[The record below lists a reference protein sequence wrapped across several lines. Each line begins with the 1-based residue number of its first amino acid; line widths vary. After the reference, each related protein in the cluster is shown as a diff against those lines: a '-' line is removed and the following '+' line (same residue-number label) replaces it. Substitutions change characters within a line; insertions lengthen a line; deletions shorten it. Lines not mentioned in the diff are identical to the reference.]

1 MPTINFGTGAE
12 GPLASLE
19 VGAKYDTTY
28 FPSDLS
34 EAPYFIVFRAQ
45 NKYKISELGT
55 VKTKFPGIGDYF
67 ASSVGDL
74 AALAEKALTSLGSEG
89 SEVQQAANRIAIE
102 QGTSSMAAN
111 AARAAGTTSNAR
123 GLLATGISAVGGFA
137 KALDKLGIEISQPA
151 HSFALP
157 IPSNL
162 QTQYNA
168 QYNTDEA
175 IGALGQLGRGLG
187 ANFQPSQGLISD
199 LTSAITQ
206 SNALSG
212 DNFKG
217 VLANLGV
224 AALGSDVGTSAL
236 VAGALGG
243 IGAAGAGA
251 ALGSL
256 GTGILRGAGIAR
268 NPHIA
273 NIFTGVN
280 FRKHNFTY
288 KLVAKNKQE
297 SDSIRDL
304 IRNFKYHM
312 APDYRAS
319 DHIFTYPS
327 QFQIIIR
334 AGDYLFKIADS
345 VLTTFDVNYT
355 GEGSAYFFEDTNA
368 PVSVT
373 INMAFTEDTI
383 VTKKEVRAGR

>member
-1 MPTINFGTGAE
+1 MPTIDFGKGAD

-28 FPSDLS
+28 FPNDLS

-45 NKYKISELGT
+45 NKYKMSELGT

-67 ASSVGDL
+67 ITSAADVAGL
-74 AALAEKALTSLGSEG
+74 AEAALESIASEG
-89 SEVQQAANRIAIE
+89 SAVQQGATRAAIE
-102 QGTSSMAAN
+102 RGTSSMAAN
-111 AARAAGTTSNAR
+111 AAKAAGTK

-168 QYNTDEA
+168 QYNTDDP
-175 IGALGQLGRGLG
+175 IGALGQLGMSLG
-187 ANFQPSQGLISD
+187 ANFQPGQGLISD
-199 LTSAITQ
+199 LGSAISQ

-212 DNFKG
+212 DNMKG

-224 AALGSDVGTSAL
+224 AALGADVGTSAL
-236 VAGALGG
+236 VASALGG

-256 GTGILRGAGIAR
+256 GTGALRGAGIAR

-297 SDSIRDL
+297 SDTIRDL

>member
-1 MPTINFGTGAE
+1 MPTIDFGKGAD

-45 NKYKISELGT
+45 NKYKMSELGT
-55 VKTKFPGIGDYF
+55 VKTKFSGIGDYL
-67 ASSVGDL
+67 ASSAEDL
-74 AALAEKALTSLGSEG
+74 AGLAEAALESIASEG
-89 SEVQQAANRIAIE
+89 SAVQQGATRAAIQ

-111 AARAAGTTSNAR
+111 AARAAGTK
-123 GLLATGISAVGGFA
+123 GLLATGISAAGGFA

-168 QYNTDEA
+168 QYNTDDP
-175 IGALGQLGRGLG
+175 IGALGQVGRGLG
-187 ANFQPSQGLISD
+187 ANFQPNQGLISD
-199 LTSAITQ
+199 LGSAISQ

-212 DNFKG
+212 DNLKG
-217 VLANLGV
+217 VLANLSVG
-224 AALGSDVGTSAL
+224 ALGSDVGTSAL
-236 VAGALGG
+236 VGSVLGG

-273 NIFTGVN
+273 NIFTGVQ

-297 SDSIRDL
+297 SDTIRDL

-373 INMAFTEDTI
+373 ISMAFTEDTI
-383 VTKKEVRAGR
+383 VTKREVRAGR